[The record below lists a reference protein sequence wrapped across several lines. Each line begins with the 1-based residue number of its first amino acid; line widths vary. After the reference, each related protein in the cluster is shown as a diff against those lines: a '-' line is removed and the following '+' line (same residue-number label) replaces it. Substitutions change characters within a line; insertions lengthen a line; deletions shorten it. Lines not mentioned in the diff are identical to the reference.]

1 MILFKDEML
10 PLSLL
15 CAGEKQGSGAEATGR
30 LSVDSVDAMTVQ
42 SDFRANAVLG
52 IGLHASMKHPP
63 FRQRATLFLLLK
75 GFSLL
80 DWFLDFLSAPGQ
92 VPGFACVLCVR
103 HPIFR
108 EIRRMFP
115 GSNGRALPLAP
126 IGH

>member
-1 MILFKDEML
+1 ML

-63 FRQRATLFLLLK
+63 FRQRATLFLTGNIVSIVERIFLVGLVS
-75 GFSLL
+75 GFFERSGTG
-80 DWFLDFLSAPGQ
+80 S
-92 VPGFACVLCVR
+92 GFCLCSVR
-103 HPIFR
+103 QASD
-108 EIRRMFP
+108 FP
-115 GSNGRALPLAP
+115 GNPEDVSR
-126 IGH
+126 

>member
-15 CAGEKQGSGAEATGR
+15 CAGEKQGSGAEAGR

-63 FRQRATLFLLLK
+63 FRQRETWFLLLK
-75 GFSLL
+75 GFSL
-80 DWFLDFLSAPGQ
+80 WT
-92 VPGFACVLCVR
+92 GFWIFGALRDRFRVLPVFCASGIRFSGKSGGCFPVASGVLC
-103 HPIFR
+103 
-108 EIRRMFP
+108 
-115 GSNGRALPLAP
+115 L
-126 IGH
+126 